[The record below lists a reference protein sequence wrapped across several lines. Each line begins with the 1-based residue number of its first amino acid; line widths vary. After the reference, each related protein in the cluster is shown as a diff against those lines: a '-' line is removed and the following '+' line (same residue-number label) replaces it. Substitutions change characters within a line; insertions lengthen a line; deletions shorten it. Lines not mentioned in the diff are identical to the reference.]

1 MSTIR
6 RVLDTRKKLK
16 DDKYNLSIRICHK
29 GNVQYLPIPNGR
41 FTENQYKQVF
51 IDESRDE
58 QSINWRELANEF
70 KTKCD
75 RIYSEMS
82 VYNPKRFREL
92 VYSKDKELPK
102 TLLLKDL
109 FHYYI
114 ENYEGITLK
123 TRHHFR
129 LSINKLESFQP
140 GLTVQDITP
149 EFLRHFDLEQQRAG
163 LSRCTIDGVFR
174 NLRRVINYFMLEKK
188 LIPRTYEYPFGRG
201 GYSIKSFFGRKLVM
215 RNDEIQK
222 VVDFK
227 DFNDDKKMEYAR
239 DIWLFLYRANGI
251 NFADLIRMRWDSM
264 QGGYLIFFRRKTQS
278 TRKNNIKPITVPITD
293 KLQELIDK
301 VGVRKENNPFIL
313 GLLENGFA
321 ENTYENLS
329 HKIRSNINE
338 KLLEIS
344 IKLNLSVPLKLKT
357 ARDCYATTLKRAGV
371 SKDNI
376 GEMLGHSNSIVTEHY
391 LASLDIEK
399 THDINMHIL

>member
-1 MSTIR
+1 MSTIKL
-6 RVLDTRKKLK
+6 VLDKRRKLK
-16 DDKYNLSIRICHK
+16 DNRYNLSIRVCNK
-29 GNVQYLPIPNGR
+29 GKVQYLPIPDAR
-41 FTENQYKQVF
+41 FTEAQHTQVF
-51 IDESRDE
+51 VRESKDE
-58 QSINWRELANEF
+58 QSINWRVLANGF
-70 KTKCD
+70 KTMCE
-75 RIYSEMS
+75 RIDSEMS

-109 FHYYI
+109 FCYYI
-114 ENYEGITLK
+114 DNYEGITLK
-123 TRHHFR
+123 TRQHFR
-129 LSINKLESFQP
+129 LSLNKLDSFHP
-140 GLTVQDITP
+140 ELTVQDVTP
-149 EFLRHFDLEQQRAG
+149 EFLRHFDLEQQKAG
-163 LSRCTIDGVFR
+163 LSRATIDGIFR

-188 LIPRTYEYPFGRG
+188 LIPKTYEYPFGRG

-227 DFNDDKKMEYAR
+227 DFNDDKEMEYAR

-278 TRKNNIKPITVPITD
+278 TRKNNIKPLTVPITP

-301 VGVRKENNPFIL
+301 VGVKDSPFIL
-313 GLLENGFA
+313 GMLEEGFA

-344 IKLNLSVPLKLKT
+344 KKLNLSVPLKLKT

-376 GEMLGHSNSIVTEHY
+376 GEMLGHSNSVVTEHY

-399 THDINMHIL
+399 THEINMHIL

>member
-6 RVLDTRKKLK
+6 LVLDTRRKLK
-16 DDKYNLSIRICHK
+16 DNKFNLSIRVCHK
-29 GNVQYLPIPNGR
+29 GSVQYLPIPNAR
-41 FTENQYKQVF
+41 FTETQYNQVF
-51 IDESRDE
+51 VRELKDE
-58 QSINWRELANEF
+58 QSINWRELANKF

-75 RIYSEMS
+75 RVYSEMS

-109 FHYYI
+109 FDYYI

-129 LSINKLESFQP
+129 LSINKLESFQT
-140 GLTVQDITP
+140 GLTVQDITS
-149 EFLRHFDLEQQRAG
+149 EFLRHFDLEQQKAG
-163 LSRCTIDGVFR
+163 LSRSTIDGIFR

-188 LIPRTYEYPFGRG
+188 LIPRTFEYPFGRG

-227 DFNDDKKMEYAR
+227 DFKDDKEMEYAR

-251 NFADLIRMRWDSM
+251 NFADLLRMRWDSM

-293 KLQELIDK
+293 KLRELIDK
-301 VGVRKENNPFIL
+301 VGVKDSPFIL
-313 GLLENGFA
+313 GLLEEGFA

-344 IKLNLSVPLKLKT
+344 KKLNLSVPLKLKT

-399 THDINMHIL
+399 TYDINRHIL